1 MMKFQVE
8 MRNYSKYY
16 SNRWFLSVEIYISL
30 KFLEKSKENYKKY
43 WIEFPTRLFSLLLL
57 IEIVITHS
65 TLYAKKIRQ

>member
-43 WIEFPTRLFSLLLL
+43 WIEFSTRLFSLLLL